1 MKLEIMDTTLRDGE
15 QTSGV
20 SFNALEKL
28 SIARILMEEVK
39 IDRLEVASARVSE
52 GEYEAVEKIINWAGS
67 NGYIDRIEILGF
79 IDKNEWIESKV
90 AQFRFKPSNKHW
102 TLYYADRNNRWHEYW
117 EIDSN
122 PDLDV
127 LLQEMDEDPTGIF
140 WG

>member
-1 MKLEIMDTTLRDGE
+1 MPLPQFVRELVERKISGYCAAKIPEHARSQIRLTYKVRGNSVTLY
-15 QTSGV
+15 
-20 SFNALEKL
+20 
-28 SIARILMEEVK
+28 EE
-39 IDRLEVASARVSE
+39 RPS
-52 GEYEAVEKIINWAGS
+52 
-67 NGYIDRIEILGF
+67 F